1 MVLTFEASHLM
12 LQEAVKILLTS
23 QNSDGGWG
31 ALAGKRSATE
41 ITALALLALQAAH
54 DNAAESALR
63 KSETWLIKRQNAD
76 GSWPLND
83 GLKASSWSTALAM
96 IALSESDQF
105 EERLTKAG
113 NWALEQEG
121 SKPGILANLIL
132 ALTFQKKSV
141 QLNED
146 LIGWSW
152 TPNSFSWV
160 EPTSYFLLALKKTKR
175 LLASKTV
182 EERIQQGEL
191 MIYDRMCD
199 NGGWNY
205 GNSSV
210 YGERLWPYPDITAVA
225 LIALQDQGDR
235 KENQVSLR
243 ALSEMTKS
251 TDSGLAL
258 SWTAICFSLYGQED
272 AELRKRLVKR
282 FAKTK
287 FLGEMKATALGILAM
302 GNGARFFR
310 V

>member
-1 MVLTFEASHLM
+1 VLEESLN
-12 LQEAVKILLTS
+12 ILLLS
-23 QNSDGGWG
+23 QNPDGGWG
-31 ALAGKRSATE
+31 AVAGKRSNTE
-41 ITALALLALQAAH
+41 ATALALLALQAVF
-54 DNAAESALR
+54 R
-63 KSETWLIKRQNAD
+63 KAIEPAVEKAKTWLAERQNVD

-83 GLKASSWSTALAM
+83 SLKESSWSTALAI
-96 IALSESDQF
+96 IALSPAGDF
-105 EERLTKAG
+105 FKDRVIKAG
-113 NWALEQEG
+113 NWTLEQEG

-132 ALTFQKKSV
+132 ALTFQKKAV

-160 EPTSYFLLALKKTKR
+160 EPTSYFLLALKKIR
-175 LLASKTV
+175 RNLSSKTA

-210 YGERLWPYPDITAVA
+210 YGDRLWPYPDTTAVA
-225 LIALQDQGDR
+225 LIALQDHQER

-243 ALSEMTKS
+243 ALGEMAKN

-258 SWTAICFSLYGQED
+258 SWSAICLSLYGQEG
-272 AELRKRLVKR
+272 AELRHRLVER

-287 FLGEMKATALGILAM
+287 FLGETKAIALGILAM

>member
-1 MVLTFEASHLM
+1 M
-12 LQEAVKILLTS
+12 LEESLNLLLLG
-23 QNSDGGWG
+23 QNRDGGWG
-31 ALAGKRSATE
+31 AVAGKRSNTE
-41 ITALALLALQAAH
+41 ATALALLALQAVFEKAIEP
-54 DNAAESALR
+54 AVQKA
-63 KSETWLIKRQNAD
+63 KTWLAERQNVD

-83 GLKASSWSTALAM
+83 SLKESSWSTALAI
-96 IALSESDQF
+96 IALSPSPDF
-105 EERLTKAG
+105 NERVIKAG

-132 ALTFQKKSV
+132 AVTFQKKAV

-146 LIGWSW
+146 LIGWPW

-160 EPTSYFLLALKKTKR
+160 EPTSYFLLALKKIR
-175 LLASKTV
+175 RNLLSKTV

-210 YGERLWPYPDITAVA
+210 YGDRLWPFPDTTAVA
-225 LIALQDQGDR
+225 LIALQDHHER

-243 ALSEMTKS
+243 ALSEMAKN

-258 SWTAICFSLYGQED
+258 SWSAICLSLYGQEG
-272 AELRKRLVKR
+272 AELRHRLVER

-287 FLGEMKATALGILAM
+287 FLGETKAIALGILAM

>member
-1 MVLTFEASHLM
+1 M
-12 LQEAVKILLTS
+12 LEESLNLLLLG
-23 QNSDGGWG
+23 QNPDGGWG
-31 ALAGKRSATE
+31 AVAGKRSNTE
-41 ITALALLALQAAH
+41 ATALALLALQAVFKKAIEP
-54 DNAAESALR
+54 AAEKA
-63 KSETWLIKRQNAD
+63 KTWLAERQNVD

-83 GLKASSWSTALAM
+83 SLKGSSWSTALAI
-96 IALSESDQF
+96 IALSPSAGF
-105 EERLTKAG
+105 NERVIKAG

-132 ALTFQKKSV
+132 AVTFQKKAV

-175 LLASKTV
+175 LLASKTL
-182 EERIQQGEL
+182 EDRIRQGEL

-205 GNSSV
+205 GNSTV
-210 YGERLWPYPDITAVA
+210 YGDRLWPYPDTTAVA
-225 LIALQDQGDR
+225 LIALQNWRER
-235 KENQVSLR
+235 KENQMSIR
-243 ALSEMTKS
+243 ALAEMTKS

-258 SWTAICFSLYGQED
+258 SWSAICFSLYGQED
-272 AELRKRLVKR
+272 AELRKRLVER

-287 FLGEMKATALGILAM
+287 FLGETKAIALGILAI
-302 GNGARFFR
+302 GNGARLFR